1 MFDDFDVNKFLQ
13 KISALSDDELD
24 MCFKDA
30 FGGSN
35 NAYQKVKENVYDS
48 ARYLSGFKSVDD
60 MYAYFDSF
68 DSTKQ
73 EGRDNLV
80 KMIAP
85 LIKWWGAA
93 LVANWLKDIGMS
105 NFSKPDKHVKYII
118 IELGLSRDDDY
129 EVMGAVFKIAEDY
142 KTIDNTAS
150 AFKLDR
156 ILWLIGSGNFYNH
169 KGLVKYNGN
178 AKEFVD
184 IVKSALTP

>member
-1 MFDDFDVNKFLQ
+1 MFL
-13 KISALSDDELD
+13 L
-24 MCFKDA
+24 
-30 FGGSN
+30 G
-35 NAYQKVKENVYDS
+35 YY
-48 ARYLSGFKSVDD
+48 
-60 MYAYFDSF
+60 
-68 DSTKQ
+68 
-73 EGRDNLV
+73 
-80 KMIAP
+80 
-85 LIKWWGAA
+85 
-93 LVANWLKDIGMS
+93 
-105 NFSKPDKHVKYII
+105 HVKYII